1 MSNKPSRFAS
11 KAASLAILIA
21 LLTSAEWIHAQSAD
35 KDASVPQGAASTAN
49 IVYEFLF
56 DGLVPSGF
64 SHGAILYDELV
75 QGADG
80 NFYGT
85 TTYGG
90 SGTCAN
96 GFGVIGCGTVFKLT
110 PSGTQT
116 VLYNF
121 PYDSTTNTAVN
132 GAYPYGGLVQGRDG
146 NFYGTTTGGGNAGAV
161 CNGNLG
167 CGVIFKITPAGKFT
181 LLHTFNGSLAKIP
194 EGGVPVGR
202 LILVNNGTFY
212 GTTYSGGLVQNFA
225 NQGTIFAVSPSGG
238 FTTLYMFDNIHGVTD
253 GVHPY
258 AGLIQ
263 GKDGSFYG
271 TTSFGGTSN
280 AGTVFKFAGSK
291 TTVLHSFVVQPGQ
304 FYPDGAAPE
313 DALVQASDGN
323 FYGTT
328 STGGTLSTYY
338 QSGTLFRIT
347 TKGVFTKLWDFNA
360 TDPSVNGISPY
371 GGLIQASD
379 GNLYGTTT
387 AGGGTPNSGTV
398 YQLAL
403 GGALSQ
409 VMSFD
414 AATTGA
420 LPKAVPLQ
428 AADGTLY
435 ITNNGG
441 TVSNNKYQGAIVQIA
456 NGLPAPKPVILKFAP
471 TSATVGKKVTIS
483 GGSFV
488 GTTGVLFNGTSAIF
502 TVKSTN
508 TVIATV
514 PSGATSGHINVTNAG
529 GSTTSVQSFTV
540 LP

>member
-1 MSNKPSRFAS
+1 MSNKILRFAS
-11 KAASLAILIA
+11 KTTGLGLLMTLLCSTQWIYAQLAPQPVGARPDTLTTSIA
-21 LLTSAEWIHAQSAD
+21 
-35 KDASVPQGAASTAN
+35 
-49 IVYEFLF
+49 YEFLY

-64 SHGAILYDELV
+64 SHGDILYDELI

-121 PYDSTTNTAVN
+121 TYDSATNTAVN

-181 LLHTFNGSLAKIP
+181 LLHTFQGALAKIP
-194 EGGVPVGR
+194 EGGGPVGR
-202 LILVNNGTFY
+202 LILASNGTFY

-225 NQGTIFAVSPSGG
+225 NQGTIFTVSSNGG
-238 FTTLYMFDNIHGVTD
+238 FATVYMFDNIHGTTD

-271 TTSFGGTSN
+271 TTQFGGTSN

-291 TTVLHSFVVQPGQ
+291 TTVLHSFVEQAGQ
-304 FYPDGAAPE
+304 VFPDGAAPE

-323 FYGTT
+323 LYGTT
-328 STGGTLSTYY
+328 STGGALTTFF

-347 TKGVFTKLWDFNA
+347 TKGAFTKLWDFNS
-360 TDPSVNGISPY
+360 TNGSVNGITPY

-387 AGGGTPNSGTV
+387 AGGGTANSGTV
-398 YQLAL
+398 YQFTL
-403 GGALSQ
+403 GGVLSQ
-409 VMSFD
+409 VISFD

-420 LPKAVPLQ
+420 LPEDVPLQ

-441 TVSNNKYQGAIVQIA
+441 TVSNNHYQGAVVQLVD
-456 NGLPAPKPVILKFAP
+456 GLAAPKPVIAKFSP
-471 TSATVGKKVTIS
+471 TSAKVGKNVIIS

-488 GTTGVLFNGTSAIF
+488 GTTRVSFNGTSATF
-502 TVKSTN
+502 AVKSTN
-508 TVIATV
+508 TVTATV
-514 PSGATSGHINVTNAG
+514 PLGATSGPITVTNAG
-529 GSTTSVQSFTV
+529 GSTTSTTNFTV

>member
-1 MSNKPSRFAS
+1 MSNQPSRFES

-21 LLTSAEWIHAQSAD
+21 LLTSTAWIHAQSANQ
-35 KDASVPQGAASTAN
+35 DASVPQGASTAN

-90 SGTCAN
+90 SGTCVN

-121 PYDSTTNTAVN
+121 TYDSTTNTAIN

-146 NFYGTTTGGGNAGAV
+146 NFYGTTTGGGNAGGV

-167 CGVIFKITPAGKFT
+167 CGVIFKITATGKFT
-181 LLHTFNGSLAKIP
+181 LLHTFSGALAKIP

-202 LILVNNGTFY
+202 LILASNGTFY

-238 FTTLYMFDNIHGVTD
+238 FTTLYMFDNIHGATD
-253 GVHPY
+253 GANPY

-263 GKDGSFYG
+263 GKDGSLYG
-271 TTSFGGTSN
+271 TTQFGGTSN

-291 TTVLHSFVVQPGQ
+291 TTVLHSFPWQPGQ
-304 FYPDGAAPE
+304 FYPDGAYPKAS
-313 DALVQASDGN
+313 LVQASDLN
-323 FYGTT
+323 LYGTT
-328 STGGTLSTYY
+328 SYGGALTTYY

-347 TKGVFTKLWDFNA
+347 TKGTFAKLWDFNA

-379 GNLYGTTT
+379 GDLYGTTT

-398 YQLAL
+398 YQLTL
-403 GGALSQ
+403 GGVLSQ
-409 VMSFD
+409 VISFD
-414 AATTGA
+414 AATMGA
-420 LPKAVPLQ
+420 LPEAVPLQ
-428 AADGTLY
+428 AADGSLY

-441 TVSNNKYQGAIVQIA
+441 TVSNNKYQGAVVQFVD
-456 NGLPAPKPVILKFAP
+456 GLPAPKPWIAKFSP
-471 TSATVGKKVTIS
+471 TSAKVGKKVTIS

-488 GTTGVLFNGTSAIF
+488 RTSGVSFNGTSAAF
-502 TVKSTN
+502 TVMSTN
-508 TVIATV
+508 TVTATV
-514 PSGATSGHINVTNAG
+514 PSGATTGPIAVTNAG
-529 GSTTSVQSFTV
+529 GSTTSTTSFTV